1 MTYPRHLLTACLM
14 ALAAVVTLGVP
25 APEMAIAAEYPTR
38 NITVIVPFSAGGSTD
53 VQARLIT
60 KGLSERLG
68 VPVIV
73 DNRPGGGGSIGAR
86 AAASA
91 PPDGYTLLFG
101 STSSLVSEPVLRA
114 KESIDVLRDFA
125 PITQVTHMPFMF
137 VVAQSS
143 PIKTLPELVA
153 EIRKRPR
160 DATYASWGTGSVGHI
175 LGEMFK
181 LSAKV
186 DALHVPYKGE
196 ALAITDVIAGH
207 VMMSFCTPVNLPHVR
222 SGKLRVLAVTGTKRF
237 APLPDVP
244 TFIESGFQGIDL
256 PMWFG
261 FVIQAKTPPDV
272 VARLH
277 KEISAVLKTPEFVRA
292 ADNLGLTVVG
302 NSQSEFTQRI
312 KTDAGLV
319 SELKSKA
326 NLKLGD

>member
-1 MTYPRHLLTACLM
+1 MRGV
-14 ALAAVVTLGVP
+14 AAVLMLGVLGSDV
-25 APEMAIAAEYPTR
+25 ATAAEYPTR
-38 NITVIVPFSAGGSTD
+38 HITVIVPFSPGGSTD

-73 DNRPGGGGSIGAR
+73 ENRPGGGGSLGAKV
-86 AAASA
+86 AASA
-91 PPDGYTLLFG
+91 APDGYTLLFG
-101 STSSLVSEPVLRA
+101 STSSLASEPVLRA
-114 KESIDVLRDFA
+114 KQPIDVLRDFA
-125 PITQVTHMPFMF
+125 PITQITDMPFMF

-143 PIKTLPELVA
+143 PIKTLAELVA
-153 EIRKRPR
+153 EMRKRPG

-181 LSAKV
+181 LSARV
-186 DALHVPYKGE
+186 DGLHVPYKGE

-222 SGKLRVLAVTGTKRF
+222 GGKLRVLAVTGDKRF

-244 TFIESGFQGIDL
+244 TFLESGLRGIDL

-261 FVIQAKTPPDV
+261 FVTQAKTPPEI

-277 KEISAVLKTPEFVRA
+277 KEIGAVLKTPEFVRA
-292 ADNLGLTVVG
+292 ADNLGLTVIG
-302 NSQSEFTQRI
+302 NSPSEFSQRI
-312 KTDAGLV
+312 RTDAGLV
-319 SELKSKA
+319 GELRTKA
-326 NLKLGD
+326 NLNLAD